1 MKNRFYVKPLHPI
14 SLLITLLVF
23 SFVLTDGS
31 GFPESAMA
39 GAESVNFDKASP
51 QIKKTIEVQNRH
63 SMTLMA
69 IPEVVGNATG
79 IDKVGNT
86 SVLVFVK
93 SHGVAEKIP
102 LDLEGVPVKVDVT
115 GEFFAFKKSL
125 FATKTKINPTTK
137 FTRPVPIGISTGNEG
152 ECSSGT
158 IGARVTDGINVYA
171 LSNNHVYALE
181 NSAPIGSKVLQPG
194 LYDTSCIFYS
204 NNVIGTLY
212 AFVPIDF
219 SGGNNTVDAAIAL
232 TSKAL
237 LQKFTPSNGYGIPKS
252 KIVTASPGQ
261 EVQKY
266 GRTTSLTDGM
276 IAGIN
281 ATINVSYKHG
291 IATFVNQIVISS
303 EKPFVKPG
311 DSGSLLVTNSG
322 ANPVGLLFAGNSS
335 GTYSVAN
342 RIEDVLSSFGITI
355 DGN

>member
-1 MKNRFYVKPLHPI
+1 M
-14 SLLITLLVF
+14 
-23 SFVLTDGS
+23 
-31 GFPESAMA
+31 
-39 GAESVNFDKASP
+39 
-51 QIKKTIEVQNRH
+51 
-63 SMTLMA
+63 
-69 IPEVVGNATG
+69 
-79 IDKVGNT
+79 
-86 SVLVFVK
+86 
-93 SHGVAEKIP
+93 AEKIP

-252 KIVTASPGQ
+252 KIVAASPGQ

-266 GRTTSLTDGM
+266 GRTTSLTDGT

-311 DSGSLLVTNSG
+311 DSGALLVTNSG